1 MNGILLDHRIARK
14 KMHNTRQICLI
25 TGATAGIGKAAAI
38 ILAAQGLEMVLT
50 GRNVVKLQN
59 VVDQIRA
66 QTGNEAVHTLVADFS
81 DLQQVRQLAHQFNE
95 QFPRLDILINN
106 AGAYFNMRHR
116 TTYRVEKTFLVNH
129 LAPFL
134 LTNLLLDRLQDSPSA
149 RIINVSSGSH
159 LNAQLDLDDLNF
171 DRFYFGFWAYGRSK
185 LANILFTYELARR
198 IKDGHVTVNALHPG
212 RVGTDIF
219 KTDFSTFGYA
229 LKWFVE
235 RISLTPEQGADNT
248 VYLATSPEVEGV
260 TGKYFVKREAV
271 SSSPLS
277 YSEDLARRLWGVS
290 EKITLSPSYEHH
302 G

>member
-1 MNGILLDHRIARK
+1 VFK
-14 KMHNTRQICLI
+14 KVFKEMHNTRQICLI
-25 TGATAGIGKAAAI
+25 TGATAGIGRAAAI

-59 VVDQIRA
+59 VVNQIRA
-66 QTGNEAVHTLVADFS
+66 QTGNESVHTLVADFS
-81 DLQQVRQLAHQFNE
+81 DLQQVRQLADQFNE
-95 QFPRLDILINN
+95 QFSRLDILINN

-116 TTYRVEKTFLVNH
+116 TTYGVEKTLLVNH

-134 LTNLLLDRLQDSPSA
+134 LTNLLLDHLQNSPSA

-198 IKDGHVTVNALHPG
+198 LKDGHITVNALHPG

-219 KTDFSTFGYA
+219 KTDFSIFGYA

-277 YSEDLARRLWGVS
+277 YSEDLARRLWEVS
-290 EKITLSPSYEHH
+290 EKITLSPSYKHH